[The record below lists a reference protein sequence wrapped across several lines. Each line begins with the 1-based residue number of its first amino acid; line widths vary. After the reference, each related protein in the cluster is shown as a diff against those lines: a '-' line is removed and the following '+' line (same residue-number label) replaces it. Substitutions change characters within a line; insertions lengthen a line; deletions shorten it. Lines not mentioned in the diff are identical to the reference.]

1 MSHPR
6 SSPAKSPF
14 NFAAVENY
22 IRCPASGAELVL
34 AEDALVSTDPEQRLR
49 YAIVNG
55 IPNLIVDDAETMPLA
70 DWQTVMQQSG
80 RDPQTGRSLGSD

>member
-1 MSHPR
+1 MSHTN
-6 SSPAKSPF
+6 SGQAKSPF
-14 NFAAVENY
+14 NFAAVKDY
-22 IRCPASGAELVL
+22 IRCPASGAKLVL

-55 IPNLIVDDAETMPLA
+55 IPNLIIDDAESMPLA

-80 RDPQTGRSLGSD
+80 YDPQTDRSLGSD